1 VQEYYKTECEAIA
14 AAAAVDGAVV
24 TRDDYTASDLPE
36 QFWAL
41 LRTENNPLALRIR
54 TYAETNYNGCV
65 GSAWADALDGEVR
78 GIKISLVEEIDRQWR
93 LETNHTRWMVA
104 TPHVDF
110 VRTETES
117 WPSEGWTTED

>member
-1 VQEYYKTECEAIA
+1 MQEYYNTEAEAVA
-14 AAAAVDGAVV
+14 AAAAVAAAVI
-24 TRDDYTASDLPE
+24 TRQDYTASDLPE
-36 QFWAL
+36 AFWQQ
-41 LRTENNPLALRIR
+41 LRTDSNPLALRIR

-78 GIKISLVEEIDRQWR
+78 GIKTSIVQAIDRLWR
-93 LETNHTRWMVA
+93 RETNHTRWMVA

-110 VRTETES
+110 VRTETEA